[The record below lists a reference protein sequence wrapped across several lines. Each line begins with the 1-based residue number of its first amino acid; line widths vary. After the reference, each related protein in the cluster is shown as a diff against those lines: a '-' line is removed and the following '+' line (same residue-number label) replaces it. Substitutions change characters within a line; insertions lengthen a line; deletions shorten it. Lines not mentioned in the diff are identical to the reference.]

1 MCIALPYRVYL
12 KHFCHVISMTFC
24 MSMHCFALLQGM
36 VDGLEDVV
44 VHELVEEPQQEDGFV
59 LFLTVAPASGSCQT
73 LCSAR

>member
-1 MCIALPYRVYL
+1 
-12 KHFCHVISMTFC
+12 